1 MFRVM
6 VPILDPASGRFL
18 HHLRQGKAL
27 LSLAVAKRKADR
39 EQRRNV
45 TDIPVLVLDDSNRV
59 PYIAEVGA

>member
-27 LSLAVAKRKADR
+27 LNLAIAKRKADR
-39 EQRRNV
+39 EQRRNK
-45 TDIPVLVLDDSNRV
+45 TKIPVYVLDDSNKV
-59 PYIAEVGA
+59 PYVAGIDT